1 MRSMEL
7 LPPHRITAE
16 TAAQSVKPGPVVERD
31 IASHPVPASVTATQT
46 GETEGMA
53 KKKTAAKEGAA
64 RAATQN
70 YAGVWDNRIGFG
82 RKPAVV
88 VIDLL
93 QGYTL
98 PGAPLYAPGVVRC
111 VKEVPELLKVAR
123 RRKVP
128 VIHTRVLY
136 NPSNFEDGGVW
147 IKKAPVLK
155 SLVPGNKY
163 AEFCREVKPAKGET
177 VIVKNYASCFFG
189 TSLAATLTAMGVDTL
204 IITGCTTSG
213 CIRASAVDAVQ
224 HGFRPIV
231 VRECVGDRHDE
242 PHEANL
248 FDINAKYGDVVSKAE
263 VIRYLNSL
271 R

>member
-1 MRSMEL
+1 
-7 LPPHRITAE
+7 
-16 TAAQSVKPGPVVERD
+16 
-31 IASHPVPASVTATQT
+31 
-46 GETEGMA
+46 MA
-53 KKKTAAKEGAA
+53 KKRAAKPAA
-64 RAATQN
+64 GGKSATQN
-70 YAGVWDNRIGFG
+70 YAGVWDNRVGFG
-82 RKPAVV
+82 KKAAVV

-98 PGAPLYAPGVVRC
+98 PGAPLFAPGVVKC
-111 VKEVPELLKVAR
+111 VKEVPALLKAAR
-123 RRKVP
+123 RKKVP

-136 NPSNFEDGGVW
+136 NPANFEDGGVW
-147 IKKAPVLK
+147 IRKAPVLK

-163 AEFCREVKPAKGET
+163 AEFCPEVVPAKGET

-224 HGFRPIV
+224 NGFRPIV
-231 VRECVGDRHDE
+231 VRECVGDRHDA

-248 FDINAKYGDVVSKAE
+248 FDINAKYGDVVSKEEA
-263 VIRYLNSL
+263 IRYLNSL
-271 R
+271 A

>member
-1 MRSMEL
+1 M
-7 LPPHRITAE
+7 AQA
-16 TAAQSVKPGPVVERD
+16 TAAR
-31 IASHPVPASVTATQT
+31 
-46 GETEGMA
+46 
-53 KKKTAAKEGAA
+53 
-64 RAATQN
+64 N
-70 YAGVWDNRIGFG
+70 YAGVWDSRLGFG
-82 RKPAVV
+82 KKAALL

-98 PGAPLYAPGVVRC
+98 KSSPLFAPGVVTA
-111 VKEVPELLKVAR
+111 VGEMPALLRAAR
-123 RRKVP
+123 AKKMP

-136 NPSNFEDGGVW
+136 NPPDFADGGVW

-163 AEFCREVKPAKGET
+163 ARFCKGMEPGKGEL

-189 TSLAATLTAMGVDTL
+189 TTLAATLTAMGVDTVL
-204 IITGCTTSG
+204 ITGCTTSG

-231 VRECVGDRHDE
+231 VRECVGDRHDG

-248 FDINAKYGDVVSKAE
+248 FDINAKYGDVISKAE
-263 VIRYLNSL
+263 AMQYIKGL
-271 R
+271 

>member
-1 MRSMEL
+1 
-7 LPPHRITAE
+7 
-16 TAAQSVKPGPVVERD
+16 
-31 IASHPVPASVTATQT
+31 
-46 GETEGMA
+46 MA
-53 KKKTAAKEGAA
+53 KKKGTGKQPAGKS
-64 RAATQN
+64 ATQN
-70 YAGVWDNRIGFG
+70 YAGVWDNRMGFG

-98 PGAPLYAPGVVRC
+98 PGAPLYAPGVVKC
-111 VKEVPELLKVAR
+111 VKEVPALLRIAR
-123 RRKVP
+123 RKKVP

-136 NPSNFEDGGVW
+136 NPANFEDGGVW
-147 IKKAPVLK
+147 IRKAPVLK
-155 SLVPGNKY
+155 ALVPGNRY
-163 AEFCREVKPAKGET
+163 AEFCPEVKPGKGET

-189 TSLAATLTAMGVDTL
+189 TSLAATLTAQGIDTL

-231 VRECVGDRHDE
+231 VRECVGDRHDG

-248 FDINAKYGDVVSKAE
+248 FDINAKYGDVVSRAE
-263 VIRYLNSL
+263 AIKYLNSL
-271 R
+271 S

>member
-1 MRSMEL
+1 
-7 LPPHRITAE
+7 
-16 TAAQSVKPGPVVERD
+16 
-31 IASHPVPASVTATQT
+31 
-46 GETEGMA
+46 MA
-53 KKKTAAKEGAA
+53 KKPAATKAPA
-64 RAATQN
+64 KKSATQN
-70 YAGVWDNRIGFG
+70 YAGVWDNRMGFG
-82 RKPAVV
+82 RKAAVV

-98 PGAPLYAPGVVRC
+98 PGAPLYAPGVVKC
-111 VKEVPELLKVAR
+111 VKEVPELLQLAR
-123 RRKVP
+123 RKKVP

-136 NPSNFEDGGVW
+136 NPANFEDGGVW

-155 SLVPGNKY
+155 ALVPGNQY
-163 AEFCREVKPAKGET
+163 AEFCPEVKPAKGET

-189 TSLAATLTAMGVDTL
+189 TSLAATLTAQGVDTL

-231 VRECVGDRHDE
+231 VRECVGDRHDG

-263 VIRYLNSL
+263 AIKYLNSL
-271 R
+271 P

>member
-1 MRSMEL
+1 
-7 LPPHRITAE
+7 
-16 TAAQSVKPGPVVERD
+16 
-31 IASHPVPASVTATQT
+31 
-46 GETEGMA
+46 MA
-53 KKKTAAKEGAA
+53 KKTKVRKAAAGGS
-64 RAATQN
+64 ATKN
-70 YAGVWDNRIGFG
+70 YAGVWDNRMGFG
-82 RKPAVV
+82 RRPAVI

-98 PGAPLYAPGVVRC
+98 PGAPLYAPGVVSC
-111 VKEVPELLKVAR
+111 VKEVPELLRAAR
-123 RRKVP
+123 KKKVP

-136 NPSNFEDGGVW
+136 NPANFEDGGVW

-155 SLVPGNKY
+155 ALVPGNQY
-163 AEFCREVKPAKGET
+163 AEFCPEVKPGKGET

-189 TSLAATLTAMGVDTL
+189 TSLAATLTAQGVDTL

-231 VRECVGDRHDE
+231 VRECVGDRHDG

-263 VIRYLNSL
+263 AIRYLNSL
-271 R
+271 P